1 MRKGIE
7 SWKQILTSVLL
18 NELFHTEYITR
29 SYSFSL
35 LFFSFFSIH
44 LLFGRA
50 MPRSRNQY
58 SGVATLQGISNKCID
73 SRKHL
78 SSASIFLS
86 AVPENFCSIFLKC
99 AAILRISLLLWS
111 VLPSFQLLTLKAF
124 LYWGGK
130 RRNQYQKR
138 TLRLIF
144 RLMFPIFLPCYQ

>member
-1 MRKGIE
+1 MLLVL
-7 SWKQILTSVLL
+7 ILFLS
-18 NELFHTEYITR
+18 
-29 SYSFSL
+29 
-35 LFFSFFSIH
+35 FFSFFSIH

-78 SSASIFLS
+78 SSASIFLW

-99 AAILRISLLLWS
+99 GAILRISLLLWS

-124 LYWGGK
+124 LYRGGK

-138 TLRLIF
+138 TF
-144 RLMFPIFLPCYQ
+144 RLNFSANVFNFSSMLPVSSFSFCKPSSSSH